1 MKLRFDK
8 KKYASL
14 VLMFLMLG
22 STLAYTALQ
31 AFRNWQQPNE
41 AASAPELPSTNVV
54 DYEITVEQR
63 NYMLRLGRTILEY
76 RYQLACTDCAAQRA
90 YIEAVVG
97 EFSNQIFV
105 EEIVDAT
112 ATEST
117 LSITSYYGDK
127 LLTSPSNED
136 VFDALC
142 ELMVEPPIRCATR
155 NI

>member
-14 VLMFLMLG
+14 ILMLLMLG

-41 AASAPELPSTNVV
+41 AVSAPELPSTNVV
-54 DYEITVEQR
+54 DYEITPEQR

-76 RYQLACTDCAAQRA
+76 RYQLSCTGCAAQRA
-90 YIEAVVG
+90 YIETAAG

-112 ATEST
+112 VAEPI
-117 LSITSYYGDK
+117 LSMTSYYGDK
-127 LLTSPSNED
+127 LLTNPSNED

-142 ELMVEPPIRCATR
+142 ELMVEPPVRCATR

>member
-1 MKLRFDK
+1 MKFRFDK

-14 VLMFLMLG
+14 ILMLLMLG

-31 AFRNWQQPNE
+31 AFRNLQQPNE
-41 AASAPELPSTNVV
+41 AASAPELPPINVV
-54 DYEITVEQR
+54 DYEITAEQR

-76 RYQLACTDCAAQRA
+76 RYQLSCTDCAAQRA
-90 YIEAVVG
+90 YIESAAR
-97 EFSNQIFV
+97 EFPEQVFV
-105 EEIVDAT
+105 EEIIDAT
-112 ATEST
+112 AIEPT
-117 LSITSYYGDK
+117 LSMTSYYGDK
-127 LLTSPSNED
+127 LLRNPSNED